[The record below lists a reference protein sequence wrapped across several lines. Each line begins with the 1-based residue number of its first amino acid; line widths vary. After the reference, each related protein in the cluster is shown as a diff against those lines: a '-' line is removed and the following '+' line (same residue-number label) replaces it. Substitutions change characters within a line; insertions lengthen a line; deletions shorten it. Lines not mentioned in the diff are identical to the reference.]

1 MTPQQIK
8 ENAPEGST
16 HYMIINSEVVYYQ
29 LLAKRWWRYFDG
41 NDWKIGNQY
50 THKKPL

>member
-1 MTPQQIK
+1 MTPQKIK
-8 ENAPEGST
+8 ANAPEGAT

-29 LLAKRWWRYFDG
+29 LLAKRWWRYLDG
-41 NDWKIGNQY
+41 NNWKFGNQY